1 MYCLIIAL
9 VDFPVTSSRELGA
22 SFKGS
27 EELCSTQLDISTQRA
42 HLGHGGSTDTA
53 EKQVIQFGG
62 TRLTHRRQWKAASAG
77 FQAGIPQAAALAAVP
92 AAVICNTATCPQQA
106 GVGGMNPPPK

>member
-1 MYCLIIAL
+1 MNLAPGNLSLMYRLIIAL

-42 HLGHGGSTDTA
+42 HLDTVEA
-53 EKQVIQFGG
+53 QTLLKN
-62 TRLTHRRQWKAASAG
+62 K
-77 FQAGIPQAAALAAVP
+77 
-92 AAVICNTATCPQQA
+92 
-106 GVGGMNPPPK
+106 